1 MTEERFARQVLM
13 FKVEGQRKIESQ
25 PVAIVGLGGMGSQVA
40 QSLAFLGVRNF
51 LLIDD
56 DRVDETN
63 LNRLAGACAK
73 DVGQLKVEVV
83 RDLIRKINPG
93 AEVVAIAK
101 NLRTRAAMEPLITY
115 PIIFGCVDQDGPR
128 LILTELAAAYE
139 NTLIDL
145 ASEIFPA
152 ANDRALDFGGRVVV
166 ARAGDYCLFCARQID
181 HDQARQDL
189 ESPEIRELNRI
200 HGYGLGDTGPA
211 PAVFSLNGIIANL
224 GVTEFLA
231 MVTGFREPARKLTYL
246 GMRGAVRDTADA
258 SDPDCF
264 TCKCLRGMR
273 ERANLWR
280 YIPEMPETTV
290 AK

>member
-1 MTEERFARQVLM
+1 MSEQRFARQVLM
-13 FKVEGQRKIESQ
+13 FKEEGQRKIESQ

-40 QSLAFLGVRNF
+40 QSLAFLGVRRL

-63 LNRLAGACAK
+63 LNRLAGASAI
-73 DVGQLKVEVV
+73 DVGRLKVEVV
-83 RDLIRKINPG
+83 RDLILRIKPG
-93 AEVVAIAK
+93 AIVVTIPK
-101 NLRTRAAMEPLITY
+101 NLRTRATMESLITY
-115 PIIFGCVDQDGPR
+115 PVIFGCVDHDGPR

-139 NTLIDL
+139 ITLIDL

-166 ARAGDYCLFCARQID
+166 ARPGDYCLFCARQIN

-189 ESPEIRELNRI
+189 ESPEIRELNRN

-231 MVTGFREPARKLTYL
+231 MVTGLREPARKLTYL
-246 GMRGAVRDTADA
+246 GMRGAVRDTTDA
-258 SDPDCF
+258 CDPDCF

-273 ERANLWR
+273 EQANIWR
-280 YIPEMPETTV
+280 YVSEAQEV
-290 AK
+290 AGAK